1 MFQGALGAMSFGI
14 YHQFTTNRL
23 MELNNEKQ
31 DLFIMDKH
39 QKEIDE
45 LKEENEK
52 MNSAGK
58 NPAEFERVLLG
69 ITKASLATDS
79 FISAASFQGIKMD
92 AMPTVAISATV
103 EAPARATTK
112 SAAA

>member
-1 MFQGALGAMSFGI
+1 MNTLKTMFQGALGAMSFGV

-45 LKEENEK
+45 LKEQ
-52 MNSAGK
+52 
-58 NPAEFERVLLG
+58 
-69 ITKASLATDS
+69 
-79 FISAASFQGIKMD
+79 ISKLNNKKGWYSIF
-92 AMPTVAISATV
+92 
-103 EAPARATTK
+103 
-112 SAAA
+112 

>member
-1 MFQGALGAMSFGI
+1 MFQGALGAMSFGV

-45 LKEENEK
+45 LKE
-52 MNSAGK
+52 
-58 NPAEFERVLLG
+58 P
-69 ITKASLATDS
+69 
-79 FISAASFQGIKMD
+79 
-92 AMPTVAISATV
+92 
-103 EAPARATTK
+103 
-112 SAAA
+112 

>member
-1 MFQGALGAMSFGI
+1 MNKTYIFSGDTLKTMFQGALGAMSFGV

-45 LKEENEK
+45 LKE
-52 MNSAGK
+52 
-58 NPAEFERVLLG
+58 P
-69 ITKASLATDS
+69 
-79 FISAASFQGIKMD
+79 
-92 AMPTVAISATV
+92 
-103 EAPARATTK
+103 
-112 SAAA
+112 